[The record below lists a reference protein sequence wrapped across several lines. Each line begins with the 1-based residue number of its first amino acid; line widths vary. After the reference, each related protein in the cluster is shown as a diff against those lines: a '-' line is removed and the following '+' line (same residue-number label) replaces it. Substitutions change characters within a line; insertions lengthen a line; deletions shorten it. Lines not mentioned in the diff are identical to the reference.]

1 MTLQRQLEYVYR
13 EVLLD
18 TQWVEA
24 ELNDPRDSIA
34 EVDYDS
40 GSRKEMKRERIKK
53 ASTVFFAIVTITA
66 LFAVSFIMASQNASA
81 AIVVHHKVTVHHKHH
96 IASSQA
102 SATAVAAHHKDRTAS
117 RGTISVHKVVAVIPE
132 THGASAPELLKIM
145 KTTKGN
151 VIGGMIVD
159 GY

>member
-13 EVLLD
+13 EALLD

-24 ELNDPRDSIA
+24 ELNDLRDSIA
-34 EVDYDS
+34 KVDYDS

-53 ASTVFFAIVTITA
+53 TSTVFFAIVTVTA
-66 LFAVSFIMASQNASA
+66 LFAASFIMTSQNASA
-81 AIVVHHKVTVHHKHH
+81 AIVVHHKVAVHHKAH

-102 SATAVAAHHKDRTAS
+102 SATAVVVHRKDRTAS
-117 RGTISVHKVVAVIPE
+117 QGTISVHKVVAVIPE